1 MGNTVRYSLCRISFQ
16 DHPHGFG
23 EYQKLMVILYTIVDA
38 ECDLIAGVSI
48 LMRNDLTALFRGS
61 PPHTWGIPYVRTS
74 GTEQVRIT
82 PTYMGN
88 TARWWGQTALL
99 RGSPPHTW
107 GIPLGG
113 NEDEDW
119 WRITPTYMGNT
130 GLSRSVGTTGE
141 DHPHIHGEYTK
152 RSLICRGSYI
162 RKPWILMSLSTSFIV
177 AVASANELCACSF
190 LIPYLVKIVAK
201 W

>member
-48 LMRNDLTALFRGS
+48 LMRNDLTALF
-61 PPHTWGIPYVRTS
+61 
-74 GTEQVRIT
+74 
-82 PTYMGN
+82 
-88 TARWWGQTALL
+88 